1 MTQVVDN
8 NLAQINLH
16 NVMAD
21 SHSSKNSGKKVW
33 EREFLSQQVR
43 WSQSE
48 NLPPVGH
55 DNKGA
60 GSHESMSE
68 EENYA
73 GRNVDTGHAD
83 LCNQQPGFDRNQY
96 RAKNNFPSERDILIK
111 SEVPSVAQIGQHNSE
126 IKPGGNR
133 LLAEGKLIEMSAKVN
148 VDDCFR
154 TVLIGQA
161 ERPSFKNKKIN
172 RDYGG
177 LAVYR
182 GNRLYLWL
190 RSKNPE
196 FTRKLYKSMSELGIK
211 LMRWVVNGHIIKS

>member
-1 MTQVVDN
+1 MTQVVD

-33 EREFLSQQVR
+33 EKEFLSQQVR

-48 NLPPVGH
+48 NQTPVGQ

-60 GSHESMSE
+60 DSHESMSK

-73 GRNVDTGHAD
+73 GLNVDTGHAD
-83 LCNQQPGFDRNQY
+83 LYNQQPAYDRNQY
-96 RAKNNFPSERDILIK
+96 RAINNFPSGRDILIK
-111 SEVPSVAQIGQHNSE
+111 SDVPSVAQIGQHNSE

-133 LLAEGKLIEMSAKVN
+133 LLAEGKFIEMSAKVN
-148 VDDCFR
+148 ADDCFR
-154 TVLIGQA
+154 TVLIGQP

-172 RDYGG
+172 REYGG